1 MNAHFFGGSFL
12 PFYRF
17 GVYLVFTARF
27 SAFLWPLC
35 TAEIHFGEYKQ
46 EGPTAITYRGRPLT
60 KSACWHRINIKG
72 GTTERRLPPQC
83 DRSKTVSLR
92 GWAVLLLFYGREYQ
106 TNNADYHKA
115 ELE

>member
-1 MNAHFFGGSFL
+1 ML
-12 PFYRF
+12 IF